1 MSRPLPAEPDLPED
15 DESAQGSGATIT
27 PYRDGPLIV
36 RGDFRLLD
44 QDGGQIEPGR
54 ETIALCRCG
63 KSGIKPFCD
72 GSHKRA
78 GVLRTER
85 AEPPAARADDPGAPP
100 TRCRGRHHRV
110 SRRVRG
116 PEPCRSCPTMCGTS
130 RRAVRTR
137 AAGV

>member
-1 MSRPLPAEPDLPED
+1 MPDGPAGQGRGVSRPLPDEPEVRATAD
-15 DESAQGSGATIT
+15 GGATIT

-44 QDGGQIEPGR
+44 QDGGEIDPGR

-78 GVLRTER
+78 GFSAPSAPSRPRPVQTIQELLRTET
-85 AEPPAARADDPGAPP
+85 EDDTVG
-100 TRCRGRHHRV
+100 
-110 SRRVRG
+110 
-116 PEPCRSCPTMCGTS
+116 
-130 RRAVRTR
+130 
-137 AAGV
+137 